1 MILYIGGTG
10 TPGTCVRQ
18 SGHSVWS
25 CVEISGRWGVMD
37 SSVCVVLCNERRCTN
52 VGWDATARDNMVV
65 MGWDRGCEL
74 GSVCVCVCVCARA
87 RTRWLG
93 QASLASSPPNQP
105 FSLFPQ
111 TKKLHPSASCTHLP
125 PGRVKV
131 RDHSFGPSGSSVLLC
146 PHLGPRP
153 RSKL

>member
-74 GSVCVCVCVCARA
+74 GSVGVCVCVRARA
-87 RTRWLG
+87 RAGWDKPPWP
-93 QASLASSPPNQP
+93 QAHLTNPSLCSHRQRSFTPVHLVPT
-105 FSLFPQ
+105 FPQ
-111 TKKLHPSASCTHLP
+111 
-125 PGRVKV
+125 GE
-131 RDHSFGPSGSSVLLC
+131 
-146 PHLGPRP
+146 
-153 RSKL
+153 